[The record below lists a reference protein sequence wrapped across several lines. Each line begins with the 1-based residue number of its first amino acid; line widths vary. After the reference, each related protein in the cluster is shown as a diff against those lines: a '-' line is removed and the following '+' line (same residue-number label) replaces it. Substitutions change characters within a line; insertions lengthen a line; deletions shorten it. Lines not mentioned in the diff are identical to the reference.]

1 MRILGIETTGPF
13 CSAALMDGDDIKE
26 IRGTERLSH
35 LSSLTE
41 MIGRLLDEAGVSLS
55 DIDHIAVSTGPG
67 SYTGIRIGVSTA
79 RALNQA
85 SGVPLIA
92 VSTLFAF
99 GISEN
104 DAEEEGVTVCPLFNA
119 RRNQVYAGAY
129 KDFCEVVPAG
139 PYMLDEFIG
148 LLGDRDDLL
157 FMGDGV
163 SAYRDQIEKLCEGK
177 DYKLDERT
185 QDAAAVCEM
194 AADMLA
200 DPEQFGSLTG
210 LSAEDVKPQY
220 MRMAEAE
227 KNLREGKLG
236 KGAAGKG
243 AAGKDAAGKGA
254 AGKGAA
260 GKGGAK

>member
-13 CSAALMDGDDIKE
+13 CSAALADGDDIME

-35 LSSLTE
+35 LSSLTA
-41 MIGRLLDEAGVSLS
+41 MIEKLLEEADIGFS
-55 DIDHIAVSTGPG
+55 DLDYIAVSTGPG

-92 VSTLFAF
+92 VPTLFAF
-99 GISEN
+99 GISE
-104 DAEEEGVTVCPLFNA
+104 DEAQRSGKTVCPLFNA

-129 KDFCEVVPAG
+129 EDFCETVPAG

-148 LLGDRDDLL
+148 LLGEKDDLV
-157 FMGDGV
+157 FIGDGV
-163 SAYRDQIEKLCEGK
+163 SAYREQIEKLCEGK
-177 DYKLDERT
+177 TYSLDERT

-194 AADMLA
+194 ALDMLDGGDMFA
-200 DPEQFGSLTG
+200 DLIG

-236 KGAAGKG
+236 KKG
-243 AAGKDAAGKGA
+243 AK
-254 AGKGAA
+254 
-260 GKGGAK
+260 